1 MKPKEC
7 SAARPA
13 KDRKKTQTLSAQLQH
28 LPKEELVELVLL
40 LVNTDGIKQAKLV
53 VLEKLEQSLGQT
65 SDLQPVHLEKYET
78 LWSQAAGLL
87 DELNEYGGGD
97 EDAEYEVCELLE
109 EINELFMEEKLPAEA
124 KSGYIDR
131 LFQYYDEDNSG
142 MGDTLMDSVF
152 AVAETEDDWR
162 HVVEKLNAV
171 PKAADE
177 ASNHYRKELV
187 MQIYRERLGDE
198 EAYLCERL
206 ANLEY
211 GMDYFDLATFYH
223 RKGRTEKAV
232 EVAEEGLVKGKG
244 RIVDLITFLKTYYRE
259 RDDYEN
265 ALRLH
270 WLAFADSPGLTTY
283 RELKSFA
290 RKDDWPVLERQCLK
304 HLTDQKREKELA
316 RINLH
321 EKRYDLVLEYVCADS
336 GPFVEKDDLAQ
347 AISARYPE
355 QIISYYKTK
364 MDHLLGEKTRKAY
377 REAVLYARKVR
388 KLHDQLGRPEEF
400 QRYMA
405 QLRSVNANRPALLE
419 EFGRL

>member
-142 MGDTLMDSVF
+142 MGDILMDSIF
-152 AVAETEDDWR
+152 AVAPNKDDWR
-162 HVVEKLNAV
+162 HVVGKLNAV

-198 EAYLCERL
+198 EAYLRERL

-211 GMDYFDLATFYH
+211 GMDYFDLAGFYD
-223 RKGRTEKAV
+223 RRGQTEKAV
-232 EVAEEGLVKGKG
+232 EIAEEGLAKGAG
-244 RIVDLITFLKTYYRE
+244 RVIDLITFLKTHYRE
-259 RDDYEN
+259 KDDYEN
-265 ALRLH
+265 ALRLYR
-270 WLAFADSPGLTTY
+270 LAFADSPGLASY

-290 RKDDWPVLERQCLK
+290 RKDDWPALEKECLTR
-304 HLTDQKREKELA
+304 LADEEEEKELA
-316 RINLH
+316 RIHLH
-321 EKRYDLVLEYVCADS
+321 EKRYDLVLKYVCADS
-336 GPFVEKDDLAQ
+336 DPFDEKDGLAQ

-364 MDHLLGEKTRKAY
+364 MDHLNGPLDRREDAESLPRSRYLREK
-377 REAVLYARKVR
+377 
-388 KLHDQLGRPEEF
+388 G
-400 QRYMA
+400 A
-405 QLRSVNANRPALLE
+405 QAP
-419 EFGRL
+419 